1 MKRDQLIIVIFL
13 SVLVLL
19 MIIANTYDFDRETTI
34 QDENVLPV
42 VDFSYLPKSPINIGE
57 IIQFTANSTDPDVE
71 IVYWTWSFGDGTTSN
86 EQKPIHQY
94 ASSGNYT
101 VNLTVVDVNG
111 KILYCEKKVTINA
124 VPVANFSYSPKNPSN
139 VDEIIQFTDNST
151 DSDGSIVSWLWNFSD
166 GTTSNE
172 RNPQHRFISA
182 GTYIVNLT
190 AIDNNGAMSY
200 YERTVD
206 IYNLGV
212 LVLTHGFPGRWTKQV
227 KESVNKIDLP
237 VPVELGVLEF
247 VPRQTIDSAIKKL
260 EEQDVHRV
268 IAIPLFISGNTTHTA
283 EIFEALENLDTGMEI
298 LCTTSLDD
306 HPLLVEILIYHGI
319 QLCKDNPRNP
329 FDKEVDP
336 GDATLIFYGHG
347 DPGTYGENWK
357 NLAESIKN
365 KIESRGIFKEVDYSL
380 MNVGTG
386 LRETV
391 KKADGHPVVVPW
403 FISSS
408 LFSERPIRKE
418 LRGYLIT
425 GKCEYDGQHVVDHSN
440 IVKWI
445 ETQFYNYQ
453 DIIEWSSHQVT

>member
-1 MKRDQLIIVIFL
+1 M
-13 SVLVLL
+13 
-19 MIIANTYDFDRETTI
+19 
-34 QDENVLPV
+34 
-42 VDFSYLPKSPINIGE
+42 
-57 IIQFTANSTDPDVE
+57 
-71 IVYWTWSFGDGTTSN
+71 
-86 EQKPIHQY
+86 
-94 ASSGNYT
+94 
-101 VNLTVVDVNG
+101 
-111 KILYCEKKVTINA
+111 INA
-124 VPVANFSYSPKNPSN
+124 IPIANFSYSPKNPSN
-139 VDEIIQFTDNST
+139 IDEIIQFIDNST
-151 DSDGSIVSWLWNFSD
+151 DRDGDIVSWLWNFSD

-172 RNPQHRFISA
+172 QNPQHRFISA
-182 GTYIVNLT
+182 GTYMVNLT
-190 AIDNNGAMSY
+190 AIDNNGGISC
-200 YERTVD
+200 YERKVD
-206 IYNLGV
+206 VYNLGV

-283 EIFEALENLDTGMEI
+283 EIFEALENLDTELEI

-306 HPLLVEILIYHGI
+306 HPLLVEILIDHGI

-329 FDKEVDP
+329 FDKEIDP
-336 GDATLIFYGHG
+336 SDATLIFYGHG

-391 KKADGHPVVVPW
+391 KKADGHPLVVPW

-425 GKCEYDGQHVVDHSN
+425 GKCEYDGQHIVDHSN
-440 IVKWI
+440 IVKWV
-445 ETQFYNYQ
+445 ETQFYNYPN
-453 DIIEWSSHQVT
+453 IIEWSSHQIT